1 MNGQQRV
8 PAAAG
13 RPAATDAAATFL
25 PVTLRIP
32 ATGILVIGGGH
43 VATHKVLLLQRFT
56 QRIRVVAQEVSDAI
70 KTSGAAWEER
80 PYAPDVLRG
89 AHLIYICTSDH
100 ALNARIA
107 ADARRRHILAN
118 VCDAPALC
126 DFVSPAIVRSGCLT
140 VSVGSDAQDVRRS
153 IRVRNRIKQL
163 ISDDILSID

>member
-1 MNGQQRV
+1 MSAEESLQ
-8 PAAAG
+8 AATNK
-13 RPAATDAAATFL
+13 PSATDAEATFL

-32 ATGILVIGGGH
+32 AEGILIIGGGH
-43 VATHKVLLLQRFT
+43 VATHKVTLLQRFT
-56 QRIRVVAQEVSDAI
+56 PRIRVVAQAVSDDI
-70 KTSGAAWEER
+70 KASGAAWEER

-89 AHLIYICTSDH
+89 AHLLYICTSDH

-107 ADARRRHILAN
+107 ADARRRHILVN

-140 VSVGSDAQDVRRS
+140 VSVASDARDVRRS

-163 ISDDILSID
+163 ISDDILPID